1 MEEIGK
7 KKFLKLEF
15 FTILGESLGIFPVN
29 VENVKTLQANGIVN
43 MREIKR

>member
-7 KKFLKLEF
+7 KKYLKLEF